1 MQEPGPSSAYY
12 SRFAPTSNGPIRPPS
27 PPGSPLLNST
37 DPLTSVDSLQTDSLY
52 AILNVER
59 DASNSEIRDRY
70 RALAAVFH
78 PDRQR
83 TAADKAAAH
92 ERFKDIQRAYEVLS
106 DPSRR
111 IVYDQFGE
119 EGLRTS
125 WDLGPRNMSP
135 DELRRHF
142 AKQIL
147 EQKQLEAEGLVK
159 PRGGIT
165 TMVDARAVFLSKD
178 AFEDPNMIAHDVIS
192 RIRRIGVARVSM
204 DHSFEMPL
212 GDKTQVVVKGAA
224 SNRRGKGGANV
235 VGTVRHQFSPRLW
248 GQASYTL
255 LNPRTFDA
263 KATYV
268 HDENTYLT
276 VRAVQ
281 SVLAAPPRLSV
292 SLGRKLYAETTGFM
306 TYKTGFY
313 TLGPWGAQLP
323 ARLALADQSALSI
336 GMTTARADASGWTAE
351 TQAGLVDSH
360 ISADWSTSLLGL
372 RVKVGASAGTTDGIT
387 GFVDA
392 EGKTTQHVRT
402 GMTLQLDLSGGVTMT
417 LRWAATVLT
426 PEKHTKSTRFSRLGQ
441 RITLPVMLTHDL
453 NPYVLFGVTVVPA
466 VGYLAAH
473 RYIIQPRKRRQI
485 ADRVKDL
492 RKNHADYISEKRKE
506 ALEAVSV
513 MQAATA
519 KKAAAER
526 EKNGLVIIEAYY
538 GCAECFT
545 DRGMKERDSD
555 SDDQHESYIDVT
567 IPIQALVNDSTLV
580 IPGGRGKYHLL
591 GLYDPCIGENK
602 KLRVRYSFRG
612 RVHQVTVDDTVGLR
626 APLKAHL
633 CDP

>member
-1 MQEPGPSSAYY
+1 
-12 SRFAPTSNGPIRPPS
+12 
-27 PPGSPLLNST
+27 
-37 DPLTSVDSLQTDSLY
+37 
-52 AILNVER
+52 
-59 DASNSEIRDRY
+59 
-70 RALAAVFH
+70 
-78 PDRQR
+78 
-83 TAADKAAAH
+83 
-92 ERFKDIQRAYEVLS
+92 
-106 DPSRR
+106 
-111 IVYDQFGE
+111 
-119 EGLRTS
+119 
-125 WDLGPRNMSP
+125 
-135 DELRRHF
+135 
-142 AKQIL
+142 
-147 EQKQLEAEGLVK
+147 
-159 PRGGIT
+159 
-165 TMVDARAVFLSKD
+165 
-178 AFEDPNMIAHDVIS
+178 
-192 RIRRIGVARVSM
+192 
-204 DHSFEMPL
+204 
-212 GDKTQVVVKGAA
+212 
-224 SNRRGKGGANV
+224 
-235 VGTVRHQFSPRLW
+235 
-248 GQASYTL
+248 
-255 LNPRTFDA
+255 
-263 KATYV
+263 
-268 HDENTYLT
+268 
-276 VRAVQ
+276 
-281 SVLAAPPRLSV
+281 
-292 SLGRKLYAETTGFM
+292 
-306 TYKTGFY
+306 
-313 TLGPWGAQLP
+313 
-323 ARLALADQSALSI
+323 
-336 GMTTARADASGWTAE
+336 MTTARADASGWTAE

-360 ISADWSTSLLGL
+360 LSADWSTSLLGL
-372 RVKVGASAGTTDGIT
+372 RVKIGASAGTTDGIT

-392 EGKTTQHVRT
+392 EGKATQHVRT

-417 LRWAATVLT
+417 LRWATTVLT

-485 ADRVKDL
+485 AESVTRVVSQMNADSSRVKDL

-626 APLKAHL
+626 APLKGVSVAIIPTYWLLTGQRISATRDTLRL
-633 CDP
+633 CVASHCEPFAWLIAYRLGNARASISYSGKKRASSTCHCSISHNCMHGLSRVIMSLRLSIT